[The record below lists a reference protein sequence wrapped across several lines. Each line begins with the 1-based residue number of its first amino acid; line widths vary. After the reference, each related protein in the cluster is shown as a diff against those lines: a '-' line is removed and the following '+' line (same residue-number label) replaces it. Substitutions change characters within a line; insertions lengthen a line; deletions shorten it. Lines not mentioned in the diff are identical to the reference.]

1 MSVALRKELSAGGV
15 PFNRYPDMKL
25 AAPTMQ
31 WDAVKSLIGVRKDQL
46 ISTKPWIN
54 TGAVRTCFA
63 VNLVRLRASFM
74 RVATSLQALWAVRHS
89 CSRHLHAC
97 HEAEPLHF
105 TKRSRYMPRSE
116 AVADG
121 FKVPTK
127 AR

>member
-46 ISTKPWIN
+46 ISKPWIN

-74 RVATSLQALWAVRHS
+74 RVATSLQALRAVRHLVFAPPA
-89 CSRHLHAC
+89 CMSRSGAVAF
-97 HEAEPLHF
+97 HEAEPLHA
-105 TKRSRYMPRSE
+105 TKRSRC
-116 AVADG
+116 
-121 FKVPTK
+121 
-127 AR
+127 